1 MTGLDSLYSL
11 RSRFIVIGLTGRLGS
26 GCTTVAKLL
35 TMKRFEDCNFP
46 EPVLGTSPTNEDRK
60 YRIAFDFL
68 RQNWK
73 PYTLIRASDVITA
86 FLLREDIRDFQ
97 AFLEIKYPTNSKQII
112 DLIEKIKHEFCS
124 LSEDVKSMFKK
135 IPAAGELVTLDDE
148 IADQLFFRS
157 GKIEQF
163 SQRLK
168 EEFQTLTIT
177 NESSPYQWFGDNLRK
192 TGNPLQDQSF
202 EAANCYII
210 AQIIRQL
217 IKINR
222 NQSNKEARIV
232 VDSIRNSMESRFFKE
247 RYSAF
252 YQFAVNT
259 EETCRLARLNKHYNT
274 SELKALDQE
283 YTKDLA
289 TEERFYKQ
297 DIQTCIQVSDIYLHN
312 PDEPKSEGDKRKTI
326 KKDILR
332 YLALILQP
340 GIITP
345 TPSERCMQIAYT
357 AKYNS
362 GCISRQVGAVV
373 TDSSF
378 SLKSIGWNNTAE
390 GQTPCLLRS
399 VDHLV
404 SNSDPEAYSEYEK
417 GEDYKRLIQK
427 THSYT
432 DTEKDALKGRNI
444 SFCFKDGQNCID
456 NNKNQVHTRSLH
468 AEENAMLQIA
478 KYGGE
483 GLKNGF
489 LFTTASPC
497 ELCSKKAYQLGISRI
512 FFIDPYPGISD
523 KQILRSGEPKRQPQT
538 QLFVGAVGRAY
549 HHLFEPFMAYKDELK
564 TLLKFNYKKSYSE
577 SLSETEKAK
586 YVSDLE
592 KQKRFIEE
600 ELFKFGPK
608 PDTYK
613 L

>member
-26 GCTTVAKLL
+26 GCTTVAELL
-35 TMKRFEDCNFP
+35 TNDNFHDCNFP
-46 EPVLGTSPTNEDRK
+46 KPTLGINPTNEDRK
-60 YRIAFDFL
+60 YRIAYEFL
-68 RQNWK
+68 EQNWK
-73 PYTLIRASDVITA
+73 PYTLIRASDAITSYLLKKDIA
-86 FLLREDIRDFQ
+86 ELSSFLKC
-97 AFLEIKYPTNSKQII
+97 KYPTESDKIDII
-112 DLIEKIKHEFCS
+112 INKIREQFNG
-124 LSEDVKSMFKK
+124 LSQEVKNMFKPGTNLGDVNE
-135 IPAAGELVTLDDE
+135 IDDDKAYE
-148 IADQLFFRS
+148 LFFGS
-157 GKIEQF
+157 KSIVEF
-163 SQRLK
+163 SKLLK
-168 EEFQTLTIT
+168 DHLQSLTIT
-177 NESSPYQWFGDNLRK
+177 NGSYPYQYFGDNLRK
-192 TGNPLQDQSF
+192 TGDPYQDRDFQ
-202 EAANCYII
+202 ADNCYII
-210 AQIIRQL
+210 AKFIRQL

-222 NQSNKEARIV
+222 NRSYKEARIV

-259 EETCRLARLNKHYNT
+259 EETCRLARLNQHYNT
-274 SELKALDQE
+274 SQLKALDQE

-312 PDEPKSEGDKRKTI
+312 PDEPKSEGDKCKTV

-373 TDSSF
+373 TDESF

-417 GEDYKRLIQK
+417 GEDYKRLISK

-432 DTEKDALKGRNI
+432 PGQRETLKGRNV

-497 ELCSKKAYQLGISRI
+497 ELCSKKAYQLGIKRV
-512 FFIDPYPGISD
+512 FYIDPYPGISD
-523 KQILRSGEPKRQPQT
+523 RQILRSGVQKHQPQT
-538 QLFVGAVGRAY
+538 ELFVVGRAY

-564 TLLKFNYKKSYSE
+564 TLLNFDLKKAQAELRSE
-577 SLSETEKAK
+577 QDKKK
-586 YVSDLE
+586 YVNDLIMQKE
-592 KQKRFIEE
+592 KIEIE
-600 ELFKFGPK
+600 IKK
-608 PDTYK
+608 YSSQYTDQ
-613 L
+613 